1 MRAVEKRGY
10 DELTTCG
17 GPSRSARGRQREQ
30 AGRHEDKN
38 WDRDEMGRRLHH
50 PGRKAAGTGLSWKG
64 GVSPGRGGSAAGGGK
79 EQEMPSEG
87 RQADGGA
94 GGRAAEK
101 SKWRMN
107 ESARKGQVTTG
118 DRSRPGRSRG
128 QAAAGVQSST
138 TVRSTVMDWGR
149 KGGADKVSRCRV
161 GRGLVTGQPGV
172 QWRVAPGWQDTGE
185 ARNKGHPPLGLDHPR
200 QRVVRSTG
208 PKRSR
213 RSKTARGW
221 PSELEHPEDV
231 HLHPPIGTSR
241 AGRGDKRAARG
252 PGAPG
257 GKRRIAPD

>member
-1 MRAVEKRGY
+1 MRTITGTETRCAAGCIIRGEKRQGQ
-10 DELTTCG
+10 DCHG
-17 GPSRSARGRQREQ
+17 
-30 AGRHEDKN
+30 
-38 WDRDEMGRRLHH
+38 
-50 PGRKAAGTGLSWKG
+50 KG
-64 GVSPGRGGSAAGGGK
+64 GFRQEEVVLQLGGGK

-128 QAAAGVQSST
+128 EAAAGVQSST

-172 QWRVAPGWQDTGE
+172 QWRVAPGRQDTGE

-213 RSKTARGW
+213 RSKTARGR

-241 AGRGDKRAARG
+241 ASRGDKRAAG
-252 PGAPG
+252 EPGAPR